1 MPQDKRCKRPAMQKL
16 VEGGEAIQCLLRA
29 PLLLHCEHGRS
40 QRDILGGKRGLALD
54 VPELFVS

>member
-1 MPQDKRCKRPAMQKL
+1 MQKL